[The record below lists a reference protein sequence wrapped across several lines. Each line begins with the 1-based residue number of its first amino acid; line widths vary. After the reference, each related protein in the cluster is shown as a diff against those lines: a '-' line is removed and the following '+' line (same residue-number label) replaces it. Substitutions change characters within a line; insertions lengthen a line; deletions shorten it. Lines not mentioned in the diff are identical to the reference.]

1 MKASVESVAAEREVA
16 GLDIAPECK
25 LYCSCCGKMQPVLLG
40 TGSTEKGKK

>member
-25 LYCSCCGKMQPVLLG
+25 LYWTASG
-40 TGSTEKGKK
+40 TGIRKVDEK